1 MQVWQDALAQ
11 KQQSPYMRQTLASG
25 GVRGLRFCPYEA
37 RPHPA
42 SFQGPKPQSHRAH
55 HDLPGLGRQL
65 HAVVAAAPRPDA
77 RAAAAQD
84 VLGAGHAGGA
94 STLLVPGA
102 GEPNYDSRV
111 ADPFQTAKAR
121 REQEVHALLEKL
133 QPDMIVLDP
142 GSIGQARPTCC
153 GRLWCAASSETPQ
166 HGGCHALHA
175 TLTRGSVSR
184 SWRWYGRNH
193 VSFICLHS

>member
-1 MQVWQDALAQ
+1 M
-11 KQQSPYMRQTLASG
+11 
-25 GVRGLRFCPYEA
+25 
-37 RPHPA
+37 
-42 SFQGPKPQSHRAH
+42 
-55 HDLPGLGRQL
+55 
-65 HAVVAAAPRPDA
+65 AAFRRDA
-77 RAAAAQD
+77 RSAAAQD

-153 GRLWCAASSETPQ
+153 ELVICF
-166 HGGCHALHA
+166 
-175 TLTRGSVSR
+175 SR
-184 SWRWYGRNH
+184 QPAWRT
-193 VSFICLHS
+193 